1 MANEPWKPFNFFGA
15 SNVGPRPQWDDPQFG
30 GGTSMTT
37 MQHAQYQQA
46 MNRWNIKNQE
56 REKRRKI
63 FQDMAQTPGPTPRG
77 VDPSQERMEAVSS
90 LSPIDVEGQ
99 LAPSDPMALYG
110 RPREWPYL
118 QSIVNMGKLA

>member
-1 MANEPWKPFNFFGA
+1 MAGLFGFDFFGG
-15 SNVGPRPQWDDPQFG
+15 SNVGPKPQWDDPQFG

-63 FQDMAQTPGPTPRG
+63 FQDMAQTPGPTPKPFKSQAGTREAG
-77 VDPSQERMEAVSS
+77 DPFTPVQVA
-90 LSPIDVEGQ
+90 GGF
-99 LAPSDPMALYG
+99 APSDPMARYG
-110 RPREWPYL
+110 RPKKWPYL
-118 QSIVNMGKLA
+118 QSIVNMGKV